1 MTRRF
6 SSFGTQDLENRAR
19 SAPHDI
25 PDIIDELG
33 HRGSRQ
39 AQQLLSKLLAL
50 NGAPLPASPEQ
61 PEMFSDAPPTKRKRK
76 RPNDW
81 KTRFKFPPTPE
92 QEAAVDLFLTG
103 ESMKISAFAGAGK
116 TSTLKLLSATA
127 PDERGLYL
135 AFNKSIATEARST
148 FASRTDCRTTHSAAL
163 QDLRS
168 KYAFTKDKWFNSLN
182 ARQLTA
188 AWKIERYKAGPTAL
202 EPDMIAFLVLS
213 TVRKFCQSSDDTL
226 LPEHVQLVG
235 RALGLPPTAKS
246 ALVEHI
252 WSLSMRLWAEMISEK
267 SDIPLGHD
275 GYLKLWS
282 LSKPVLAYDF
292 ILLDEAQDTN
302 PAVLSVMRLQK
313 CQTIYVGDKH
323 QQIYEWRGA
332 ENAMETIATSH
343 EAHLTMSFR
352 FGPQLAK
359 EAGRIL
365 TALGETHKLQGNPR
379 IRTAVESVGQTKA
392 VLTRTNAMLFRE
404 VIAALVENQKPHI
417 VGGTKEMKSL
427 LEDVDKLQAGHPGSH
442 PDFFGFYNWREV
454 EEFAQGPEGEHL
466 LAFVNLV
473 NQIGRSALWRAVLSA
488 VDDEADADV
497 IISTAHKAKGREWD
511 SVRIADDFAFAQSE
525 TGRIPY
531 SEARLFYVAITRAQK
546 KLVVDPVLV
555 SAFSS
560 NLSPDNEIKSRPR
573 SRAPR
578 TVDTLQPAADQKM
591 RANSTA
597 VPTTTKAQRTAE
609 ISRPQQPRL
618 KVVSS
623 KPADPI
629 NDIAKPAQ
637 KTRRKRFLGIF

>member
-19 SAPHDI
+19 NEPHDI
-25 PDIIDELG
+25 PDIIEELG

-39 AQQLLSKLLAL
+39 AQALLSKLLAA
-50 NGAPLPASPEQ
+50 NGSLLPPPPEQ
-61 PEMFSDAPPTKRKRK
+61 PELFVNSPPSKKKRK
-76 RPNDW
+76 RPADW

-92 QEAAVDLFLTG
+92 QEVAVDLFLTG

-116 TSTLKLLSATA
+116 TSTLKLLAATA

-135 AFNKSIATEARST
+135 AFNKSIATEASAT
-148 FASRTDCRTTHSAAL
+148 FNSRTDCRTTHSAAL

-168 KYAFTKDKWFNSLN
+168 RYAFTKDKWFNSLN
-182 ARQLTA
+182 ARQLTS
-188 AWKIERYKAGPTAL
+188 AWKIERYRAGSTAL

-213 TVRKFCQSSDDTL
+213 TVRKFCQSGDETL
-226 LPEHVQLVG
+226 VADHVQLVG
-235 RALGLPPTAKS
+235 RALGLSPAAKS
-246 ALVEHI
+246 ALVEHV
-252 WSLSMRLWAEMISEK
+252 WSLSTRLWTEMISEK

-282 LSKPVLAYDF
+282 LSKPILAYDF
-292 ILLDEAQDTN
+292 VLLDEAQDTN

-365 TALGETHKLQGNPR
+365 TALGETHQLQGNPR
-379 IRTAVESVGQTKA
+379 IKTTVESAGRTQT

-404 VIAALVENQKPHI
+404 VIAALADNLKPHV
-417 VGGTKEMKSL
+417 VGGTKEMKAL
-427 LEDVDKLQAGHPGSH
+427 LEDVDKLQAGKPGSH

-454 EEFAQGPEGEHL
+454 EEFVQGPEGEHL

-473 NQIGRSALWRAVLSA
+473 NQIGRGALWRAVLSA
-488 VDDEADADV
+488 VEDEADADL

-511 SVRIADDFAFAQSE
+511 SVRIADDFAFSQSE

-560 NLSPDNEIKSRPR
+560 NLSPDQELKLRTRTRTPSAAETPR
-573 SRAPR
+573 LAAEKKAPPH
-578 TVDTLQPAADQKM
+578 L
-591 RANSTA
+591 TA
-597 VPTTTKAQRTAE
+597 VPPTSKAKRAPAV
-609 ISRPQQPRL
+609 SKPVQPKL
-618 KVVSS
+618 KVVS
-623 KPADPI
+623 PAPAVPTKDK
-629 NDIAKPAQ
+629 AKPAPE
-637 KTRRKRFLGIF
+637 KRRKRFLGIF